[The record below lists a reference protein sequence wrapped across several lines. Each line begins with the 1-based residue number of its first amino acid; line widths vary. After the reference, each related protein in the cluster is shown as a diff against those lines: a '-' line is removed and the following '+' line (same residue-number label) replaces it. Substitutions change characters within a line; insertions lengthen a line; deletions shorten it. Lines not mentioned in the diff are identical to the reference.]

1 MAHTLHYR
9 PAMSRRVLVIDDNEA
24 HRQVVADVL
33 ADEGYQVA
41 LAATGEAGLAEARA
55 SRPDVLLLDL
65 LMPGMDGASVLE
77 ELRRDAHLSRV
88 PVVVTTGVHT
98 PHLKRLLRP
107 DAVLFKPF
115 GVSEL
120 LRAVEGAVRA
130 PPA

>member
-1 MAHTLHYR
+1 M
-9 PAMSRRVLVIDDNEA
+9 PPRVLVIDDNEA

-33 ADEGYQVA
+33 ADEGYQVSIA
-41 LAATGEAGLAEARA
+41 AEARA

-77 ELRRDAHLSRV
+77 ELRRDAQLAGV
-88 PVVVTTGVHT
+88 PVVVTTGVQT
-98 PHLKRLLRP
+98 PHVKRLLRP

-120 LRAVEGAVRA
+120 LRAVEGAVK
-130 PPA
+130 PQPA